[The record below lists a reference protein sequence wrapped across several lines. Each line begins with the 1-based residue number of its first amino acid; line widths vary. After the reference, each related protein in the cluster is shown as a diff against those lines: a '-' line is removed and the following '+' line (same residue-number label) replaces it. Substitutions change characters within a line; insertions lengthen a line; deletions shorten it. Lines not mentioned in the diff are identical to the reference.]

1 MGWLRLVSSLKLQVS
16 FAKEPNQRDDI
27 LQKRP
32 IILIYGCIHMWHGA
46 RAVRALKRS
55 DRMRPVPTGNRFMR
69 QGHIDEAC
77 PYVGPVYEARTYR

>member
-1 MGWLRLVSSLKLQVS
+1 
-16 FAKEPNQRDDI
+16 
-27 LQKRP
+27 
-32 IILIYGCIHMWHGA
+32 MWHGA